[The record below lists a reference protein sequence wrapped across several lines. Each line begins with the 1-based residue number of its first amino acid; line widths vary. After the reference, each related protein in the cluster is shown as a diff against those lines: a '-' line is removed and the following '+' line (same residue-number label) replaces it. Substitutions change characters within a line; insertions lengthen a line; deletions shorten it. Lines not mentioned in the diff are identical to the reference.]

1 VFFAT
6 ALVMACTALPA
17 SAQESPEEILQYL
30 PGLKSAN
37 ARSYVSTADELGL
50 VPAGT
55 PKATPASTGVS
66 RVYATVLEFS
76 NEITLTTTWAVMVN
90 EDLFATI
97 SGESGLEFTVTRPD
111 DLGDQALLGLG
122 TNEHDETTGVLIVQ
136 DGNLGLLISAEGDD
150 AEVVESTLR
159 AFAGHMVAA
168 EPGTGAVTIDP
179 LNGSTGGTWD
189 VLPGAEDT
197 DLLGPLIPLHEYD
210 LLASNSPIEAT
221 PES

>member
-30 PGLKSAN
+30 PGLESAN
-37 ARSYVSTADELGL
+37 ARAYVSTAELGL

-55 PKATPASTGVS
+55 PEATPAPTGVS

-76 NEITLTTTWAVMVN
+76 NEIALTTTWAVMVN
-90 EDLFATI
+90 DDLFATI

-111 DLGDQALLGLG
+111 DLGDQALLGLAADD
-122 TNEHDETTGVLIVQ
+122 HDETTGVLIVQ
-136 DGNLGLLISAEGDD
+136 DGNLGLLVSAEGED
-150 AEVVESTLR
+150 AEAVETVLR
-159 AFAGHMVAA
+159 AFGEHMVTAT
-168 EPGTGAVTIDP
+168 PGTGDITIDP
-179 LNGSTGGTWD
+179 LGGSTGGTWD

-197 DLLGPLIPLHEYD
+197 DLLGSLIPLHEYD
-210 LLASNSPIEAT
+210 LLASTSPIEAT
-221 PES
+221 PAP